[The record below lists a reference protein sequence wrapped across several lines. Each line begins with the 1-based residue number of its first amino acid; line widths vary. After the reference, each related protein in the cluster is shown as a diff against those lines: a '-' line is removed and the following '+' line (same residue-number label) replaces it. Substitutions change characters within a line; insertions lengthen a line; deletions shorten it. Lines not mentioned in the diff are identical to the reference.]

1 MTMIPRMGA
10 LSDRE
15 LREIDRATRELL
27 WTVGVSVA
35 HEEALEIYGRAGAR
49 IDLDRHIV
57 RLPDHLIDDALGRC
71 SPRVRLHGRSGAAPL
86 EIGERRSYFGTTG
99 FATNVLDIES
109 GKYRPSLS
117 QDLIDAF
124 RLADVLE
131 TPHFIMSSLT
141 PTDVPPEVSD
151 LHEFKI
157 GLTNT
162 KKHIIAQAQGAEH
175 LRKIIAMAE
184 EVAGSLE
191 ALQACP
197 FFSVLVC
204 LTSPLIIRPDAAELI
219 IEGARK
225 GLPLFIE
232 AGPMCGATAPATLA
246 STLICANA
254 ELLSSF
260 VLAKLVNPA
269 VPVVYASW
277 ARIFDMKSA
286 SVSHGGPEFGLLR
299 VATTQMAK
307 HYRLPS
313 GGGGVLADSKLV
325 DVQLGLEKLATAL
338 LPALARTNMILGM
351 GLLADENAFSL
362 ETLMIDHEITRYVAR
377 ILEGIRVDDDTV
389 DLSVFEEVGPGGHFL
404 DRAHT
409 VEHFRREM
417 WIPEILDR
425 GGLRLGD
432 DAESEGLR
440 ERARAAIRRAL
451 QRYSPP
457 ELPADIDSKLDAIIH
472 G

>member
-1 MTMIPRMGA
+1 VIPRTKV
-10 LSDRE
+10 LSGRE
-15 LREIDRATRELL
+15 LHEIDRATRELL
-27 WTVGVSVA
+27 GQVGVSVA
-35 HEEALEIYGRAGAR
+35 HQGALEIYERAGAR
-49 IDLDRHIV
+49 VDFDRHIV
-57 RLPDHLIDDALGRC
+57 KLPDRLIDDALGKC
-71 SPRVRLHGRSGAAPL
+71 FPSVHLHGRDGIPPL
-86 EIGERRSYFGTTG
+86 IIGGERSYFGTTG
-99 FATNVLDIES
+99 FATNILDLET
-109 GKYRPSLS
+109 GEYRPALFS
-117 QDLIDAF
+117 DLVEAF

-131 TPHFIMSSLT
+131 TPHFIMSSMT
-141 PTDVPPEVSD
+141 PTDVSPEVSD

-162 KKHIIAQAQGAEH
+162 RKHIIAQAQGAEH
-175 LRKIIAMAE
+175 LGKIIAMAE
-184 EVAGSLE
+184 EVTGSLE

-286 SVSHGGPEFGLLR
+286 TVSHGGPEFGLLR

-313 GGGGVLADSKLV
+313 GGGGVLADSKLI

-338 LPALARTNMILGM
+338 LPALAGTNMILGM

-362 ETLMIDHEITRYVAR
+362 EALMIDHEITSYVAR
-377 ILEGIRVDDDTV
+377 VLQGILVDDDIM
-389 DLSVFEEVGPGGHFL
+389 DLSIFTELGP
-404 DRAHT
+404 
-409 VEHFRREM
+409 
-417 WIPEILDR
+417 
-425 GGLRLGD
+425 
-432 DAESEGLR
+432 
-440 ERARAAIRRAL
+440 
-451 QRYSPP
+451 
-457 ELPADIDSKLDAIIH
+457 
-472 G
+472 